1 MCALFGLGLWPFRGL
16 QHITVSKCLPIC
28 VIEDDPKN
36 WKFVNILICDG
47 TMKSSNSRP
56 LFVDFLRKEF
66 FKRILHATICLFLS
80 LQKSFLFCQKVNNS
94 PNCRSNYTWHSPA
107 VVEPKILR
115 HFSWKHFANGQLG
128 QWQSQLNFEQ
138 AFTLTVLSRL
148 VILILLNYRPIISAP
163 KRPFGQGHFS
173 G

>member
-1 MCALFGLGLWPFRGL
+1 MCHRRW
-16 QHITVSKCLPIC
+16 SKELKIC
-28 VIEDDPKN
+28 KHFNLRRNNEIIKFSATFLSIFCVKN
-36 WKFVNILICDG
+36 F
-47 TMKSSNSRP
+47 S
-56 LFVDFLRKEF
+56 KEF
-66 FKRILHATICLFLS
+66 CMPQFAFFLS

-148 VILILLNYRPIISAP
+148 VNLILLNYRPILNAP
-163 KRPFGQGHFS
+163 
-173 G
+173 